1 MGKTGVTGAA
11 GESLLIGRRKFF
23 AGAAALA
30 APAIIP
36 SVAQAAIAR
45 PKTLKFEHL
54 HTGETLRATFWA
66 DGDYVPDALDEINR
80 HLRDHRTGEV
90 YPINPKLMDL
100 LHALRRKLDTG
111 AEFRVISGYRS
122 PKTNA
127 KLASKSGGVARKS
140 LHMKGMAIDIRVPD
154 RSTAQIHK
162 AAKSLKLGG
171 VGAYYKSAFV
181 HVDVGRVRYW

>member
-1 MGKTGVTGAA
+1 MTFQATGTRA
-11 GESLLIGRRKFF
+11 LNRRKFLV
-23 AGAAALA
+23 GATALA

-36 SVAQAAIAR
+36 SIAQAAVAR
-45 PKTLKFEHL
+45 PKSLEFNHL
-54 HTGETLRATFWA
+54 HTGESLRATFWE
-66 DGDYVPDALDEINR
+66 GGHYIPDALEDINH

-90 YPINPKLMDL
+90 HVIDPKLMDL
-100 LHALRRKLDTG
+100 LHALRKRLDTD
-111 AEFRVISGYRS
+111 APFRVISGYRS

-127 KLASKSGGVARKS
+127 TLASKSGGVAKKS
-140 LHMKGMAIDIRVPD
+140 LHMQGMAIDIRVGD
-154 RSTAQIHK
+154 RSTSQVHK